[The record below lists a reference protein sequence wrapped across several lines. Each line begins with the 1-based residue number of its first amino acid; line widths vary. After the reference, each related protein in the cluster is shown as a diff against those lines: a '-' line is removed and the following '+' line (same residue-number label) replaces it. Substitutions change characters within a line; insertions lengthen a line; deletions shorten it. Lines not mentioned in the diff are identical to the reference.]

1 MILVVS
7 GCNDFGDFNFEFPEH
22 FSFVHLRAV
31 HHCSDSRI
39 GGQGAQALPAYLL
52 FSSMTVVQID
62 GSLILDADFVPGQ
75 QQQQQQGAV
84 DASAGKSAFAALL
97 HDAEEE
103 EEEDEE
109 EDDNRCSFFIV
120 RR

>member
-1 MILVVS
+1 MIS
-7 GCNDFGDFNFEFPEH
+7 SP
-22 FSFVHLRAV
+22 SRAILTIITARPAACAL
-31 HHCSDSRI
+31 HPRRLLPHCSDSRI
-39 GGQGAQALPAYLL
+39 GGQGAQALHAYLL
-52 FSSMTVVQID
+52 FSSVTVVQID

-103 EEEDEE
+103 EEEDED
-109 EDDNRCSFFIV
+109 DDNRCSFFIV